1 MWTGVIRLVGP
12 LPGWGSWMGLVLR
25 LVETRADG
33 GTCSIDV
40 LELDRSSNL
49 RDIASLGL
57 TLSKA
62 KRLLAR
68 VQQGPALR
76 LRRPSPAMVFNMPQ
90 DNTNPERTELI
101 IFDCD
106 GVLID
111 SEIVVCRLTSEE
123 LTRLGYP
130 ITTAEVIE
138 RYAGHSEHEMIADIE
153 QDWGRAVPPE
163 YFGRIRQRIDQAY
176 STELRAIPGIADVLG
191 RIRIPVCVASSCY
204 PEKLRLGLETVGL
217 HQRFAPN
224 LVSASFVAHGKPAPD
239 VFIYAAGWMR
249 TPIPGCLVI
258 EDSVPGVRAA
268 RAAGMRVFG
277 FTGGGHCFPG
287 HGSRLLDAGAE
298 RVINDFRELDVQLP
312 PAYQDLPS

>member
-1 MWTGVIRLVGP
+1 
-12 LPGWGSWMGLVLR
+12 
-25 LVETRADG
+25 
-33 GTCSIDV
+33 
-40 LELDRSSNL
+40 
-49 RDIASLGL
+49 
-57 TLSKA
+57 
-62 KRLLAR
+62 
-68 VQQGPALR
+68 
-76 LRRPSPAMVFNMPQ
+76 MPQ
-90 DNTNPERTELI
+90 DGTNPERIELV

-123 LTRLGYP
+123 LTRLGYS
-130 ITTAEVIE
+130 ITTSEVIE
-138 RYAGHSEHEMIADIE
+138 RYAGRPEHEMIADIE
-153 QDWGRAVPPE
+153 RDWGRAVPAE

-176 STELRAIPGIADVLG
+176 SAELCAIPGVADVLE
-191 RIRIPVCVASSCY
+191 RIRIPVCVASSSY
-204 PEKLRLGLETVGL
+204 PEKLKLGLETVGL
-217 HQRFAPN
+217 YRQFAFN

-249 TPIPGCLVI
+249 TPIPDCLVI

-298 RVINDFRELDVQLP
+298 LVISDFHELDAQLP
-312 PAYQDLPS
+312 AAFRDLPQ